1 MDDRSPPASSALS
14 RLAAGVAMAV
24 LAILALAGPAAAAE
38 PTPARGHFA
47 GPVEIEG
54 GRDLYMECRG
64 RGAPT
69 VILEAGLR
77 SRGDFWS
84 VKADPGQSR
93 VVFDA
98 IAERTRVCE
107 YDRPGTTLG
116 TDEFSRSDPVEQP
129 RTARD
134 AARDLQALIA
144 AAKLPG
150 PFVLVGHST
159 GGVIV
164 RLYAALAPR
173 RVAGI
178 VLVDALPEAMKPAM
192 NSGDWQLFRALNV
205 EPPPGLEDYAALET
219 IDFDRSFRQM
229 NRARHRHP
237 LRRGLPLVVI
247 SRGRPPDLGPGLPPG
262 FPEALERAWRIGQNA
277 LARLVPHAERWIAGH
292 SGHYVMFDQPA
303 IVIRAIGRVLREA
316 R

>member
-64 RGAPT
+64 RGTPT

-134 AARDLQALIA
+134 AA
-144 AAKLPG
+144 
-150 PFVLVGHST
+150 
-159 GGVIV
+159 
-164 RLYAALAPR
+164 
-173 RVAGI
+173 GI
-178 VLVDALPEAMKPAM
+178 CK
-192 NSGDWQLFRALNV
+192 R
-205 EPPPGLEDYAALET
+205 
-219 IDFDRSFRQM
+219 
-229 NRARHRHP
+229 
-237 LRRGLPLVVI
+237 
-247 SRGRPPDLGPGLPPG
+247 
-262 FPEALERAWRIGQNA
+262 
-277 LARLVPHAERWIAGH
+277 
-292 SGHYVMFDQPA
+292 
-303 IVIRAIGRVLREA
+303 
-316 R
+316 